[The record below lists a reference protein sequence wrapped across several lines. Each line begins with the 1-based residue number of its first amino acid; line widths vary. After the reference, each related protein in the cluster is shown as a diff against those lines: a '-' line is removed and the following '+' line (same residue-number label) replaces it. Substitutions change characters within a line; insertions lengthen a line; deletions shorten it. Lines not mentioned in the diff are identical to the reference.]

1 MEKSI
6 IQEFYVRIDINRHLQ
21 PFYEIDHLIQPTVD
35 LPSIITQTANP
46 QTGLLPQ
53 IQVVHLGNGHIKS
66 VMDFILYAFDDL
78 ALVLQG
84 MRFRQ
89 IKDHFQDT
97 DDHGPSSP
105 FKGLRKK
112 LKHNAKLSNISFVV
126 QRSSFVDERL
136 INKPKNPGFRL
147 PPE

>member
-1 MEKSI
+1 M
-6 IQEFYVRIDINRHLQ
+6 RINIHRHLQ

-35 LPSIITQTANP
+35 LSSIVTQAANP

-66 VMDFILYAFDDL
+66 MMDFILYAFDDL

-89 IKDHFQDT
+89 IKDHFQNT
-97 DDHGPSSP
+97 NHHGSLNKSEISNHEA
-105 FKGLRKK
+105 RN
-112 LKHNAKLSNISFVV
+112 KHK
-126 QRSSFVDERL
+126 
-136 INKPKNPGFRL
+136 
-147 PPE
+147 